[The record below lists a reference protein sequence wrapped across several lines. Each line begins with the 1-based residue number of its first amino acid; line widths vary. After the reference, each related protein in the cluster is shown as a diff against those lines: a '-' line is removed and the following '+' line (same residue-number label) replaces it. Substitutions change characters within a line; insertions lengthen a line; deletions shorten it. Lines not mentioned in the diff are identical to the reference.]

1 MLDFLSQ
8 DQFGEE
14 NISCDEEDEDDLLK
28 PSSFLTE
35 PIFLWKIV
43 MIYTFPH
50 HCQSILVLSYLINK
64 VERDREEKQPS
75 VGQPK

>member
-1 MLDFLSQ
+1 MLDSLSQ

-28 PSSFLTE
+28 TSSFLTE

-50 HCQSILVLSYLINK
+50 HCHPILVLSYLINK

-75 VGQPK
+75 MSETK